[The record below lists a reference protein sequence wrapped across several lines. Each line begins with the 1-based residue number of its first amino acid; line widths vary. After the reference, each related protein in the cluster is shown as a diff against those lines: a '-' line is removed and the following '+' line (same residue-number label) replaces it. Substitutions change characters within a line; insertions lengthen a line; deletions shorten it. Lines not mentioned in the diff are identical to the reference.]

1 MRTEPEQ
8 SRRWEMESETMAIIL
23 RHHPDLQRKTLQ
35 EARAVLM
42 VDYTGKNAS
51 PPKGRLKSSRTRH
64 RKSFITLAPSIA
76 YRKLAE
82 SCLLE
87 SEKTSLVLR
96 KSLLNL
102 ARLYIRTA
110 EAIEEALEK
119 VVPKPPAM
127 AAH

>member
-1 MRTEPEQ
+1 MRSEPKQ
-8 SRRWEMESETMAIIL
+8 SRPWEMEGETMAIIL
-23 RHHPDLQRKTLQ
+23 RHRPDLQGKTLQ
-35 EARAVLM
+35 EARAILK

-51 PPKGRLKSSRTRH
+51 PPKGRLASSRTRH
-64 RKSFITLAPSIA
+64 RKPFITLAPSIA

-87 SEKTSLVLR
+87 SEKTSPGLR

-110 EAIEEALEK
+110 EAIEEAVEK
-119 VVPKPPAM
+119 VVPEPPAM

>member
-1 MRTEPEQ
+1 MRCEPEQ
-8 SRRWEMESETMAIIL
+8 SRPWEMEGETMAIIL
-23 RHHPDLQRKTLQ
+23 RHRPDLQGKTLQ
-35 EARAVLM
+35 EARAILK

-51 PPKGRLKSSRTRH
+51 PPKGRPKSSRTRR

-87 SEKTSLVLR
+87 SEKTSPVLR
-96 KSLLNL
+96 RSLLNL

-110 EAIEEALEK
+110 ETIEAALET